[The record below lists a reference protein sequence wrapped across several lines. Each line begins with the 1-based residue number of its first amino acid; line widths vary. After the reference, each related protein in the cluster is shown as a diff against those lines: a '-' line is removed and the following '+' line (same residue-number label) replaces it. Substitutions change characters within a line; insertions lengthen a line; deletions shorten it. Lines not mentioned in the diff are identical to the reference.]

1 MMIKKTCNMLCFKK
15 NVCAIFLKCFPKD
28 DEPSLFENC
37 LKRRMKA
44 CEKKGCILV
53 SIGLGSKLK

>member
-1 MMIKKTCNMLCFKK
+1 MLCFKK